1 MDFLSLDSRQ
11 VISEFLGFLASERL
25 LWQVIGSVAA
35 ENGVVLKGVD
45 ESRYEFDYG
54 YDSIVW
60 FREFLLEKYADASY
74 QDCVDFVR
82 ELFTWSD
89 SIGGHTYWHSVHLKW
104 VSIFRMFYPAVIYDH
119 RRR

>member
-89 SIGGHTYWHSVHLKW
+89 SIGGSYLLELGS
-104 VSIFRMFYPAVIYDH
+104 S
-119 RRR
+119 